1 MKKALQT
8 RIEKF
13 LAVKSESS
21 PGGGWAPVTNREM
34 NQLYAIL
41 MDIVAA
47 KYERD
52 ADGDLPIEA
61 TLVNRC
67 ETYGLHYAPLEYLHC
82 GDEAPSLKE
91 INEVLRTARMNLGM
105 AQDDVESTLKQLDW
119 YVRNNDKSEES

>member
-1 MKKALQT
+1 MEKALQD

-13 LAVKSESS
+13 IAVKSESS
-21 PGGGWAPVTNREM
+21 GGWAPATYDEM
-34 NQLYAIL
+34 WELHGIV

-47 KYERD
+47 KYEKD
-52 ADGDLPIEA
+52 PDGDLPIEA

-67 ETYGLHYAPLEYLHC
+67 ETYALHYDPLPYLHC

-105 AQDDVESTLKQLDW
+105 AQDDVERTLRQLDL
-119 YVRNNDKSEES
+119 YVRDNEQSEET